1 MEFSKL
7 SFTTKFKLIGG
18 NVLLFMGMYYLIT
31 QGLQGV
37 VMIVAGNLLHL
48 DGRISKLEEIQE
60 SQNESKSDSGN

>member
-7 SFTTKFKLIGG
+7 TFATKFKLVAG
-18 NVLLFMGMYYLIT
+18 NILLFGGMFMLFT

-48 DGRISKLEEIQE
+48 DGRISRLEEI
-60 SQNESKSDSGN
+60 NESNGKQANQDS